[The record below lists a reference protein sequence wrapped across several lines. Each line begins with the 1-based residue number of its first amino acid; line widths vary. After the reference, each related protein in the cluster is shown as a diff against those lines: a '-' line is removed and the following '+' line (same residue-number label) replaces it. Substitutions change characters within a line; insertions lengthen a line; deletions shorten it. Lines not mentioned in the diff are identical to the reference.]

1 MERKDVDGLGGT
13 INFSLN
19 QRRIADN
26 LGLSLAHTNN
36 TIRKRYKLGLHDLVG
51 GQLRLR
57 NTKALVQL
65 AHYYDSA
72 PKKVLLL

>member
-13 INFSLN
+13 INFPLN
-19 QRRIADN
+19 QQRIADN

-57 NTKALVQL
+57 TKALVQL
-65 AHYYDSA
+65 ADYCDSA
-72 PKKVLLL
+72 PKKVQLL

>member
-13 INFSLN
+13 INFPLN
-19 QRRIADN
+19 QQRIADN

-36 TIRKRYKLGLHDLVG
+36 TICKRYKLGLHDLVG

-65 AHYYDSA
+65 ADYYDSA

>member
-1 MERKDVDGLGGT
+1 MDGLGET

-19 QRRIADN
+19 QQRIADN

-57 NTKALVQL
+57 NTKALVRL
-65 AHYYDSA
+65 ADYYDSG
-72 PKKVLLL
+72 PKKVLVL